1 VVVTATE
8 EEETE
13 GKGVD
18 GNNVLFETTAKDT
31 ANAAGI

>member
-8 EEETE
+8 DEEAE
-13 GKGVD
+13 GKGVE

-31 ANAAGI
+31 ANAADI